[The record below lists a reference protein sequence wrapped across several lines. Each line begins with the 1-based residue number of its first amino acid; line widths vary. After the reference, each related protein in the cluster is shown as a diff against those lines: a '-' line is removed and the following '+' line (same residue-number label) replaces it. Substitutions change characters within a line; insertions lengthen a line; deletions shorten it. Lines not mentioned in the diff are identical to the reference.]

1 MVWWRGASAQAGSC
15 RSLNGDRF
23 VVANPLRRGAG
34 IRRRSPAGPLTEEL
48 VVNQSS
54 TVATWNAGAERRTPP
69 GGVLQPGHREGFDLA
84 VPALP
89 AMVTATARTPCAG
102 RDSASARASPARRAS
117 RAAVT
122 AAPVGF
128 SRGR

>member
-23 VVANPLRRGAG
+23 VVANRLRRGAG
-34 IRRRSPAGPLTEEL
+34 IARVTGWSADRGGGGEPVIHGGHVEHR
-48 VVNQSS
+48 
-54 TVATWNAGAERRTPP
+54 AERGTPP

>member
-54 TVATWNAGAERRTPP
+54 TVATGNTG
-69 GGVLQPGHREGFDLA
+69 L
-84 VPALP
+84 
-89 AMVTATARTPCAG
+89 
-102 RDSASARASPARRAS
+102 S
-117 RAAVT
+117 
-122 AAPVGF
+122 AAPHRVAR
-128 SRGR
+128 SSPVTGRALTWRYRRCRQW